1 MPLTPLLHDLALL
14 YLALTLGADGDLDQA
29 EQTAMRE
36 QLRAW
41 APGTDPAL
49 CDHAL
54 REARL
59 SYGNGVDAAQLEE
72 LLDRLREALDADG
85 RARVLAD
92 LSELARADAVLH
104 KGETALIGRVAEAW
118 TA

>member
-1 MPLTPLLHDLALL
+1 MPLTLLLHDLALL
-14 YLALTLGADGDLDQA
+14 YLALAHGADGELDVA
-29 EQTAMRE
+29 EQASMRD

-54 REARL
+54 REAGL
-59 SYGNGVDAAQLEE
+59 SYGNGVGEKRFEE
-72 LLDRLREALDADG
+72 LLQRLNAALDADG

-92 LSELARADAVLH
+92 LVELSEADNRVEP
-104 KGETALIGRVAEAW
+104 GETALIDKVAAAW
-118 TA
+118 AS

>member
-1 MPLTPLLHDLALL
+1 MPLTLLLHDLALL
-14 YLALTLGADGDLDQA
+14 YLALAHGADGELDTA
-29 EQTAMRE
+29 EQASMRD

-54 REARL
+54 REAGL
-59 SYGNGVDAAQLEE
+59 SYGNGVGKEKMDD
-72 LLDRLREALDADG
+72 LLQRLHDGLDPDG

-92 LSELARADAVLH
+92 LMELARADDVVEP
-104 KGETALIGRVAEAW
+104 GETALIDRVAAAW
-118 TA
+118 AT

>member
-1 MPLTPLLHDLALL
+1 MPLTLLLHDLALL
-14 YLALTLGADGDLDQA
+14 YLALAHGADGKLDASEQA
-29 EQTAMRE
+29 SMRD

-54 REARL
+54 REAGL
-59 SYGNGVDAAQLEE
+59 SYGNGVSAQRLDD
-72 LLDRLREALDADG
+72 LLQRLHTALDADG

-92 LSELARADAVLH
+92 LVELSEADDRVES
-104 KGETALIGRVAEAW
+104 GETALIEKVATAW
-118 TA
+118 AA